1 MINPR
6 FDDLGDSPFERLNR
20 LIAGVEP
27 GRDPIMMSLGEPQHP
42 YPDWVGEVLYEHR
55 GAYGAYPP
63 LRGSEDFLRAVAD
76 WLAKRYALPEGFV
89 TWDAHVVPLSGT
101 REGLFMA
108 PQVIVPRRKNGRQPA
123 VLIPN
128 PFYHAYAGAA
138 VAVGAEPV
146 YLAAT
151 RDNGF
156 MPDLDALDGDLLART
171 AVFYIC
177 SPANPQ
183 GTVADKA
190 YLARLLDL
198 ARTHDFVVLSDECY
212 SEIYGDAPP
221 TGALEVAADSGS
233 LANLLVFN
241 SLSKRSSVPGLRA
254 GFIAGDGDLVARLRR
269 LRSYGGALP
278 TIPTMA
284 AAAALWRDEAH
295 VAENRARYARKFDIA
310 ERIIG
315 NRYGY
320 YRPEG
325 GFFLWLEVGDSEA
338 ATATL
343 WREAGLK
350 VLPGGYVARD
360 VPGEANPGAPYIR
373 LALVHD
379 EATTEEALTRLSSV
393 LPS

>member
-6 FDDLGDSPFERLNR
+6 FDALGESPFERLNR
-20 LIAGVEP
+20 LIDGVKP
-27 GRDPIMMSLGEPQHP
+27 GKPPILMSLGEPQHP
-42 YPDWVGEVLYEHR
+42 YPDWVGEVLHDHR
-55 GAYGAYPP
+55 GDYGAYPA

-76 WLAKRYALPEGFV
+76 WLAQRFALPENLI
-89 TWDAHVVPLSGT
+89 TWDKHIVPLSGT
-101 REGLFMA
+101 REGLFFA
-108 PQVIVPRRKNGRQPA
+108 PQIIVPRRKNDRQPA

-146 YLAAT
+146 YLPAT
-151 RDNGF
+151 RDTGF
-156 MPDLDALDGDLLART
+156 MPDLDSLDETLLART
-171 AVFYIC
+171 AAFYIC

-183 GTVADKA
+183 GTVASQA
-190 YLARLLDL
+190 YLERLIDMAR
-198 ARTHDFVVLSDECY
+198 RHDFVVLADECY
-212 SEIYGDAPP
+212 SEIYADTPP
-221 TGALEVAADSGS
+221 PGMLQAAAASGG
-233 LANLLVFN
+233 LDNVLVFN
-241 SLSKRSSVPGLRA
+241 SLSKRSSVPGLRS
-254 GFIAGDGDLVARLRR
+254 GFMAGDADIVQRVRT

-278 TIPTMA
+278 SVPVLA
-284 AAAALWRDEAH
+284 ASAALWRDEDH
-295 VAENRARYARKFDIA
+295 VVENRALYVRKFDIA

-315 NRYGY
+315 NRFGF
-320 YRPEG
+320 YRPDG
-325 GFFLWLEVGDSEA
+325 GFFLWLEVGDSES

-360 VPGEANPGAPYIR
+360 VPNEPNPGAPYIR

-379 EATTEEALTRLSSV
+379 DATTEEALTRLSSV

>member
-6 FDDLGDSPFERLNR
+6 FDDLGESPFERLNR
-20 LIAGVEP
+20 LIDGIKP
-27 GRDPIMMSLGEPQHP
+27 GQPPIVMSLGEPQHP
-42 YPDWVGEVLYEHR
+42 YPNWVGEVLDDHR
-55 GAYGAYPP
+55 GDYGAYPP
-63 LRGSEDFLRAVAD
+63 LRGSEEFLRAVAD
-76 WLAKRYALPEGFV
+76 WLTARYALPVDFI
-89 TWDAHVVPLSGT
+89 TWTHHIVPLSGT
-101 REGLFMA
+101 REGLYFA
-108 PQVIVPRRKNGRQPA
+108 PQIIVPRRKAGQQPA

-156 MPDLDALDGDLLART
+156 MPDLDKLDIALLNRT
-171 AVFYIC
+171 AAFYIC

-183 GTVADKA
+183 GTVADRA
-190 YLARLLDL
+190 YLDRLIDL
-198 ARTHDFVVLSDECY
+198 ARRHDFVVLSDECY
-212 SEIYGDAPP
+212 SEIFAVDPP
-221 TGALEVAADSGS
+221 PGILEAAAATGS
-233 LANLLVFN
+233 LANVFVFN
-241 SLSKRSSVPGLRA
+241 SLSKRSSVPGLRS
-254 GFIAGDGDLVARLRR
+254 GFVAGDPDLIARLRT

-278 TIPTMA
+278 SIPVMA
-284 AAAALWRDEAH
+284 AAAALWRDETH
-295 VAENRARYARKFDIA
+295 VVENRARYARKFDTA

-315 NRYGY
+315 NRFGF
-320 YRPEG
+320 YRPAG
-325 GFFLWLEVGDSEA
+325 GFFLWLEVGDGES
-338 ATATL
+338 ATSTL

-360 VPGEANPGAPYIR
+360 VAGESNPGAPYIR

-379 EATTEEALTRLSSV
+379 DATTEEALTRLSSV

>member
-1 MINPR
+1 MLNPR
-6 FDDLGDSPFERLNR
+6 LDALGDSPFERLNR
-20 LIAGVEP
+20 LIDGIEP
-27 GRDPIMMSLGEPQHP
+27 GRPPIMMSLGEPQHP

-63 LRGSEDFLRAVAD
+63 LRGSETFLRAVAD
-76 WLAKRYALPEGFV
+76 WLTLRYALPRDFIAG
-89 TWDAHVVPLSGT
+89 DRHIVPLSGT
-101 REGLFMA
+101 REGLYFA
-108 PQVIVPRRKNGRQPA
+108 PQVFVPRRKADRQPA

-151 RDNGF
+151 RETGF
-156 MPDLDALDGDLLART
+156 MPDLDSLSPDLLART
-171 AVFYIC
+171 AAFYIC

-183 GTVADKA
+183 GTVASRP
-190 YLARLLDL
+190 YLARLIDL
-198 ARTHDFVVLSDECY
+198 ARRYDFVVLSDECY
-212 SEIYGDAPP
+212 SEIYAAAPP
-221 TGALEVAADSGS
+221 PGMLEAAAASGS
-233 LANLLVFN
+233 LTNVLVFN
-241 SLSKRSSVPGLRA
+241 SLSKRSSVPGLRS
-254 GFIAGDGDLVARLRR
+254 GFIAGDPDLIGRIRT

-278 TIPTMA
+278 SEPVMA

-295 VAENRARYARKFDIA
+295 VVENRARYARKFDIA
-310 ERIIG
+310 ERIVG
-315 NRYGY
+315 NRFGF
-320 YRPEG
+320 YRPDG
-325 GFFLWLEVGDSEA
+325 GFFLWLDVGDSEA
-338 ATATL
+338 AAATL

-360 VPGEANPGAPYIR
+360 VSGETNPGAPYIR

-379 EATTEEALTRLSSV
+379 DATTEEALTRLSSV

>member
-6 FDDLGDSPFERLNR
+6 FDVLGDSPFERLNR
-20 LIAGVEP
+20 LIAGIEP
-27 GRDPIMMSLGEPQHP
+27 GQAPILMSLGEPQHP

-63 LRGSEDFLRAVAD
+63 LRGSEAFLRAVAD
-76 WLAKRYALPEGFV
+76 WLAVRYGLPENFV
-89 TWDAHVVPLSGT
+89 AWDRNVVPLSGT

-108 PQVIVPRRKNGRQPA
+108 PQVVVPRQKNGHQPA

-138 VAVGAEPV
+138 VTVGAEPV
-146 YLAAT
+146 YLPAT
-151 RDNGF
+151 ADNGF
-156 MPDLDALDGDLLART
+156 MPDLDVLSDELLGRT

-183 GTVADKA
+183 GTVAGRA
-190 YLARLLDL
+190 YLARLIEL
-198 ARTHDFVVLSDECY
+198 ARRHDFAVLSDECY
-212 SEIYGDAPP
+212 SEIYAGAQP
-221 TGALEVAADSGS
+221 TGMLEAVLDSGS
-233 LANLLVFN
+233 LDNVLVFN

-254 GFIAGDGDLVARLRR
+254 GFIAGDGDLVARIRQ

-278 TIPTMA
+278 SIPVMA
-284 AAAALWRDEAH
+284 AAAALWRDEEH
-295 VAENRARYARKFDIA
+295 VAQNRARYAAKFDIA

-315 NRYGY
+315 NRFGF
-320 YRPEG
+320 YRPPG
-325 GFFLWLEVGDSEA
+325 GFFLWLDVGDSEA
-338 ATATL
+338 ATLAL

-360 VPGEANPGAPYIR
+360 VPGEPNPGAPYIR